1 MDARR
6 RERLSS
12 LFWLICSALFCIAS
26 LKYSLGTFH
35 QPGPGFFPF
44 LGGAILCF
52 LSLLNLLRTTMKT
65 EDLIGKV
72 DSLILP
78 KNCRNIILTLVV
90 LFAYPLL
97 LGLIGFLPTTFLF
110 FVALL
115 RFVEPKGW
123 GVVLGGAG
131 VGAISS
137 YLIFQYWLKIEFPI
151 GIFGM

>member
-1 MDARR
+1 
-6 RERLSS
+6 
-12 LFWLICSALFCIAS
+12 
-26 LKYSLGTFH
+26 
-35 QPGPGFFPF
+35 
-44 LGGAILCF
+44 
-52 LSLLNLLRTTMKT
+52 MKT

-110 FVALL
+110 LVALL